1 LEFSRQNYRQHG
13 KAQVNRRPVWRG
25 AFWPVTFRLAACWQR
40 ELGADLDGASPPVD
54 ADPVPIA
61 RLGRYRGQQNAANA
75 LIRIKFWPAREAAR
89 PPRIGRLSADSGS
102 TAKLET
108 L

>member
-1 LEFSRQNYRQHG
+1 MLPRHQLTRIRFQSLLSNG
-13 KAQVNRRPVWRG
+13 
-25 AFWPVTFRLAACWQR
+25 
-40 ELGADLDGASPPVD
+40 
-54 ADPVPIA
+54 
-61 RLGRYRGQQNAANA
+61 YRGQQNAANA
-75 LIRIKFWPAREAAR
+75 LIGIKFWPAREAAR

>member
-1 LEFSRQNYRQHG
+1 MLHHQLTRIRFQSR
-13 KAQVNRRPVWRG
+13 V
-25 AFWPVTFRLAACWQR
+25 LAGSEESKTQ
-40 ELGADLDGASPPVD
+40 P
-54 ADPVPIA
+54 
-61 RLGRYRGQQNAANA
+61 NA
-75 LIRIKFWPAREAAR
+75 LIRIKFWSAREAAR